1 MAGMGEV
8 LGIKFEAI
16 EFLLNLYGI
25 DDLEE
30 RRFLFEKIQIIDI
43 IRMKNSRKSSGTIGG
58 PKPPPARKR

>member
-1 MAGMGEV
+1 MGDV

-16 EFLLNLYGI
+16 EFLLDLYGI

-58 PKPPPARKR
+58 NKPSARKR